1 MRMVRLSCAR
11 VWQVLGIYAR
21 GFLVLQ
27 YEAGVTPNPDLACN
41 RHIKFGALLEHC
53 KGLGADMV
61 ATGHYARIAKCGQS
75 GQLQLLRGLDP
86 LKDQS
91 YFLASVH
98 GDSLAGEALFIMMH
112 RRLVYLHINV

>member
-1 MRMVRLSCAR
+1 M
-11 VWQVLGIYAR
+11 
-21 GFLVLQ
+21 
-27 YEAGVTPNPDLACN
+27 TPNPDLACN
-41 RHIKFGALLEHC
+41 RHIKFGALLDHC

-61 ATGHYARIAKCGQS
+61 ATGHYARIAQCSQS

-98 GDSLAGEALFIMMH
+98 GKSLEGDPL
-112 RRLVYLHINV
+112 